1 MADADSHDKENLAET
16 PLAGAGGSFMKPT
29 ASSKSRFGAPAAAAQ
44 TGLRPNLNAGN
55 GPSRPA
61 AAAGGLRP
69 KPARQRASARL
80 ASPICVRS
88 APGSTP

>member
-1 MADADSHDKENLAET
+1 MADADAHDKENLAET

-55 GPSRPA
+55 GPSRP
-61 AAAGGLRP
+61 RV
-69 KPARQRASARL
+69 ARGPTLNSHRLWRA
-80 ASPICVRS
+80 
-88 APGSTP
+88 T

>member
-29 ASSKSRFGAPAAAAQ
+29 ASSKSRFGAPAAAA
-44 TGLRPNLNAGN
+44 
-55 GPSRPA
+55 GP
-61 AAAGGLRP
+61 RP